1 MADFVKDQMNQSQTA
16 TEKQNVNDQVAIN
29 KETLDALSNI
39 LQDILNQLKNDARQD
54 KKDEQ
59 TKKSIL
65 DFLKSKLAAT
75 PEKLAEKLNL
85 QNSLGKK
92 SSFMGVVDSASNG
105 IKKFANELKGLG
117 GNFARFGSM
126 LNIAIITLQSIIS
139 NMILLD
145 NNQTK
150 TNDFY
155 LQTHGLSALNND
167 KFYSYSRNKFR
178 KDVLKLANRYY
189 DEEAVQNAMLNLKKY
204 YNLNNLSDED
214 VLERTRKTLSYNRL
228 SPQLQDVYNTMLGQS
243 GGNQRFIE
251 SSLGL
256 MTQKFDKSDLGMDRS
271 LQQTKALYESN
282 RRLGMSM
289 NEAAGYVLKFNKQL
303 QDGVLTLQDLTMM
316 KNAVQNKSLGE
327 DAGLAQMLLNSGL
340 GTKKL
345 ISAAGN
351 PFKMASIIR
360 QGGKDELDAIQ
371 KMFWDLSENYNFGN
385 DREARGEYLR
395 DLYSKFGFNLS
406 KEQVRL
412 VSRGRNSSLQA
423 GSVAP
428 KKGTPSMS
436 ADMKL
441 NTQAGL
447 NEELT
452 TSLED
457 KLTNDI
463 NNGKKILL
471 TTINDFQSSIGNLL
485 QNTDSLGKAL
495 DPCVKLFNKIAKV
508 GNKTANYIDN
518 MNAKASGEQVQ

>member
-29 KETLDALSNI
+29 KATLETLSNV
-39 LQDILNQLKNDARQD
+39 LQDILNQLKSDARQD

-59 TKKSIL
+59 TKKSLL
-65 DFLKSKLAAT
+65 DFLKSKLVAT
-75 PEKLAEKLNL
+75 PEKTAELLNL

-92 SSFMGVVDSASNG
+92 SSFMGVVNSAGDS
-105 IKKFANELKGLG
+105 IKKFSNELKGLG
-117 GNFARFGSM
+117 GNIAQFGRI
-126 LNIAIITLQSIIS
+126 LGAAGLFIQTAIS

-150 TNDFY
+150 TNDLY

-167 KFYSYSRNKFR
+167 KFYSYSRNKFS
-178 KDVLKLANRYY
+178 KDMLKAVGNYY
-189 DEEAVQNAMLNLKKY
+189 DEETTQKAMLSLKNY

-214 VLERTRKTLSYNRL
+214 IIERTRKTLGYNRL

-256 MTQKFDKSDLGMDRS
+256 MTQKFDKSDLGMDKS
-271 LQQTKALYESN
+271 LQQTKSLYESN

-316 KNAVQNKSLGE
+316 KNTVQNKSLGE

-423 GSVAP
+423 GSIAP

-436 ADMKL
+436 ADIKL
-441 NTQAGL
+441 NTQTGL

-463 NNGKKILL
+463 NNGKKVLL

-495 DPCVKLFNKIAKV
+495 DPVTKLFNKIAKV
-508 GNKTANYIDN
+508 GDKTANYIDN
-518 MNAKASGEQVQ
+518 INAKASGEQVQ